1 MPHPL
6 SQVALVVVGF
16 GLVAG
21 LPTPVSAQ
29 TEREVTIESERGVHL
44 AGTLVTPDG
53 PGPHPSAILVS
64 GSGPQDRDESVAG
77 MKPFRLL
84 ARLLLAEGI
93 ATLRMDDPG
102 VGGSTGEWVTSTM
115 SDLEVDLRS
124 ALDFLRG
131 EPDIE
136 ASAIGLIGHSEGGVV
151 AMSVAAHDPEVAF
164 LVLLASPVA
173 PVADVLMAQTESVLR
188 VTGASDEEIARHH
201 EIQTETFR
209 AIRTGRGWERV
220 NDLTEAVTRD
230 AITALPA
237 DRQAMLG
244 DLDAVIAAQVEQ
256 QIQLAQA
263 PWFRSLALVD
273 PRESLRAVRAPVLAL
288 FGENDLQVPS
298 GLNREA
304 AEATLSGAGHPD
316 FEIVV
321 IPGANHLF
329 QDGGTGDPAEY
340 AQLSPR
346 FKPDLS
352 ERLTLWLRA
361 RIGGD
366 R

>member
-1 MPHPL
+1 MPHPP
-6 SQVALVVVGF
+6 SPVAV
-16 GLVAG
+16 LVAG
-21 LPTPVSAQ
+21 LSLLAGPPIPISAQ
-29 TEREVTIESERGVHL
+29 TEREVTIESERGIRL

-53 PGPHPSAILVS
+53 PGPHRSAILVS

-84 ARLLLAEGI
+84 AELLVTEGI

-102 VGGSTGEWVTSTM
+102 IGGSTGEWATSTM

-124 ALDFLRG
+124 ALHFLRRKPG
-131 EPDIE
+131 IE
-136 ASAIGLIGHSEGGVV
+136 ASGVGLIGHSEGGVI
-151 AMSVAAHDPEVAF
+151 AMSIAGHDPDVAF

-173 PVADVLMAQTESVLR
+173 PIPDVLMAQTESVLR
-188 VTGASDEEIARHH
+188 VTGASEKDIARHH
-201 EIQTETFR
+201 EVQRETFR
-209 AIRTGRGWERV
+209 AIRTGRGWEHV
-220 NDLTEAVTRD
+220 NALTEAVTRD
-230 AITALPA
+230 AVMALPA
-237 DRQAMLG
+237 DQQAMLG
-244 DLDAVIAAQVEQ
+244 DLNAVIAAQVEQ
-256 QIQLAQA
+256 QLQLARA
-263 PWFRSLALVD
+263 PWFQSLALID

-304 AEATLSGAGHPD
+304 AETTLSGAEHPD

-329 QDGGTGDPAEY
+329 QDGGTGHPGEY
-340 AQLSPR
+340 TQLAPR
-346 FKPDLS
+346 FTPELS
-352 ERLTLWLRA
+352 ERLTLWLRG
-361 RIGGD
+361 RTGGD

>member
-6 SQVALVVVGF
+6 SPAALLVVGF
-16 GLVAG
+16 SLLAG

-29 TEREVTIESERGVHL
+29 TEREVTIESERGIRL
-44 AGTLVTPDG
+44 AATLVTPDG

-64 GSGPQDRDESVAG
+64 GSGPQDRDELVAG

-84 ARLLLAEGI
+84 AELLLTEGI

-102 VGGSTGEWVTSTM
+102 IGGSTGEWVTSTM

-124 ALDFLRG
+124 ALHFLRRQ
-131 EPDIE
+131 PDIE
-136 ASAIGLIGHSEGGVV
+136 ASGVGLIGHSEGGVT
-151 AMSVAAHDPEVAF
+151 AMSVASHDPEVAF

-173 PVADVLMAQTESVLR
+173 PIPDVLMAQTESVLR
-188 VTGASDEEIARHH
+188 VTGATDEEIARHH

-209 AIRTGRGWERV
+209 AIRTGRGWEHV
-220 NDLTEAVTRD
+220 NALTEAVTRD
-230 AITALPA
+230 AVMALPA
-237 DRQAMLG
+237 DQQAMLG

-256 QIQLAQA
+256 QLQLARA
-263 PWFRSLALVD
+263 PWFQSLALID
-273 PRESLRAVRAPVLAL
+273 PRESLRAVRAPVLAI

-304 AEATLSGAGHPD
+304 AETTLSGAGHPD

-329 QDGGTGDPAEY
+329 QGGGTGHPGEY
-340 AQLSPR
+340 AQLPPR
-346 FKPDLS
+346 FKPELS
-352 ERLTLWLRA
+352 ERLTMWLKA
-361 RIGGD
+361 RLGGD